1 MKAKEKQ
8 LALFNDKKS
17 DISYDPMDEEM
28 LDILR
33 YINERNLIFMNFLVV
48 LLLKVPLYILPRVK

>member
-1 MKAKEKQ
+1 MKANERQ

-48 LLLKVPLYILPRVK
+48 LLLNELLFILPRVK